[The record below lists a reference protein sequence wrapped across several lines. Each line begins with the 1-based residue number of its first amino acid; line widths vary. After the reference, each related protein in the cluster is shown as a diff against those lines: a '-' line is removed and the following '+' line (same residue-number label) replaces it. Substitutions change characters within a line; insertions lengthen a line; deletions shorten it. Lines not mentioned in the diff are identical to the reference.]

1 MPRVVCLFDPSRP
14 VSQRA
19 QAGYARFHCF
29 WPFGFGLVP
38 HPASR
43 QGPLFD
49 TGGSTAH
56 APGGITLGDVRSS
69 TLIE

>member
-1 MPRVVCLFDPSRP
+1 MAVTLGVVVVF
-14 VSQRA
+14 
-19 QAGYARFHCF
+19 
-29 WPFGFGLVP
+29 PFG
-38 HPASR
+38 S